1 MPENTQNQNL
11 NNPSANPQPANQPGY
26 TNVNY
31 QGQQQVQQNMQQPYM
46 PQQMAQPMQ
55 QPMMPAQGFSNQQYQ
70 QNGLQGEVYG
80 PRQVSLFTLFAKTF
94 LGLCGGTF
102 GSLILLLIFLA
113 SSSVLQPVL
122 SPADATTETVNP
134 IFMVILMAMVFVTS
148 LISSLIT
155 PWLLSYTERLRYPR
169 IVTAIYQI
177 FIMNLIVFA
186 FTAPIYLTTSTTS
199 LEFTAYAAGLQIVMV
214 SLAASLIME
223 ILNDDRYPLLGVY
236 TTIIGVLIA
245 TAANLFLYQI
255 FKSATVLLFTALPI
269 TWGSIGFFQACLAM
283 IYYWYYLNWGNDFL
297 ATTTS
302 YGVEYAGVQEE
313 VEEAEEEL
321 PEDKA
326 GGDFLKS

>member
-1 MPENTQNQNL
+1 MPENTPNQNQNL
-11 NNPSANPQPANQPGY
+11 NTSANQTAPANTQQAY

-31 QGQQQVQQNMQQPYM
+31 QGQQMQQPM
-46 PQQMAQPMQ
+46 QQMVQPQQSMP
-55 QPMMPAQGFSNQQYQ
+55 QPMMPAQQPYINQQYQ

-80 PRQVSLFTLFAKTF
+80 PRQVSLFTVFAKTF
-94 LGLCGGTF
+94 LGVAGGTF
-102 GSLILLLIFLA
+102 GSLVLLLIFLA

-122 SPADATTETVNP
+122 SPAEATSETVNP
-134 IFMVILMAMVFVTS
+134 IFMVILMAMIFATS
-148 LISSLIT
+148 LISSLLT

-214 SLAASLIME
+214 AMAAALIME
-223 ILNDDRYPLLGVY
+223 ILNDEKYPLLGVY
-236 TTIIGVLIA
+236 TTVVGVLIA
-245 TAANLFLYQI
+245 TATNLFLYQI

-269 TWGSIGFFQACLAM
+269 TWGAIGFFQACLAM

-297 ATTTS
+297 ASSTS
-302 YGVEYAGVQEE
+302 YGVEYAGVQQEE
-313 VEEAEEEL
+313 EEAEEEL